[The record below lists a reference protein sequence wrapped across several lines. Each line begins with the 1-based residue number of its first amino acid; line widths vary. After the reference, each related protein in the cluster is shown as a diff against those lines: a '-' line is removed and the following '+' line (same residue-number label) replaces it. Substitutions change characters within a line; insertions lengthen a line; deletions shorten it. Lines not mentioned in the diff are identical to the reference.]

1 MTSAPSEHRPAT
13 PGGARPAQVGPPSPP
28 RDPAPSRCDAIRDR
42 GLRAHGALFAAFT
55 LVVLSGCPQQKTESP
70 EPPPAIYVDPPQPAP
85 TTDPYRAP
93 DRAPDRD
100 DAACPS
106 CGPRGEPEPEPDGQT
121 FVPSDPSAPSDQPG
135 FKDTLEGIP
144 SEAPAG
150 GRDGVAGAG
159 TCEGGTRQV
168 GESWKVKCN
177 TCSCEPSGE
186 VICTLMACI
195 NADGV

>member
-1 MTSAPSEHRPAT
+1 MTSARSEHGFLRIGARAPTGA
-13 PGGARPAQVGPPSPP
+13 GGAV
-28 RDPAPSRCDAIRDR
+28 
-42 GLRAHGALFAAFT
+42 GALVC
-55 LVVLSGCPQQKTESP
+55 LVALSGCPQRTTEAP
-70 EPPPAIYVDPPQPAP
+70 HPPPAIYVDPPRPPPAN
-85 TTDPYRAP
+85 DPYRTRGSGAEP
-93 DRAPDRD
+93 
-100 DAACPS
+100 CPS
-106 CGPRGEPEPEPDGQT
+106 CGPAGEAEPDGQT
-121 FVPSDPSAPSDQPG
+121 FTPSDPSAPSEQPG

-159 TCEGGTRQV
+159 TCEEGRRQV